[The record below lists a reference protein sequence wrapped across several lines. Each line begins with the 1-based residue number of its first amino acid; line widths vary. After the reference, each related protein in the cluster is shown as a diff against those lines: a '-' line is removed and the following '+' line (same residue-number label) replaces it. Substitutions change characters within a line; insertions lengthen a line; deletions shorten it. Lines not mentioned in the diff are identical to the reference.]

1 MARIVARSTQLVMVR
16 IARREQPS
24 ATRTRPTPRS
34 KSSVA
39 NELDV
44 DVVNSGRSA
53 TLLTRSSKVLL
64 SIRSLRQSSCWVRSL
79 YIYIYYDSFDC
90 AFGFDSCSVLFSFFI
105 CTGMGGGLHKSF
117 NVKGSRTPASAWLN
131 ACRLARRGFIVILVD
146 EYNSSKV
153 TGDFC
158 LQTHR
163 LNATKLQIRCVRVA
177 LKSSFIDRFE
187 RCVFVFFAVYRK
199 ANCVVLVLF
208 WLASIDLRNKGMPN
222 RRCRS

>member
-1 MARIVARSTQLVMVR
+1 MARIFARSTQLVMVR

-79 YIYIYYDSFDC
+79 YYDSFDC
-90 AFGFDSCSVLFSFFI
+90 AFGFDSCSVLFCSLLFI
-105 CTGMGGGLHKSF
+105 YTGMGGGLHKSF

>member
-1 MARIVARSTQLVMVR
+1 MARIFARSTQLVMVR

-79 YIYIYYDSFDC
+79 YIYIYIYYDSFDC
-90 AFGFDSCSVLFSFFI
+90 AFGFDSCSVLFSFI
-105 CTGMGGGLHKSF
+105 YIHIYRMGGGLHKSF

-158 LQTHR
+158 
-163 LNATKLQIRCVRVA
+163 
-177 LKSSFIDRFE
+177 
-187 RCVFVFFAVYRK
+187 
-199 ANCVVLVLF
+199 
-208 WLASIDLRNKGMPN
+208 
-222 RRCRS
+222 

>member
-1 MARIVARSTQLVMVR
+1 M
-16 IARREQPS
+16 
-24 ATRTRPTPRS
+24 
-34 KSSVA
+34 
-39 NELDV
+39 
-44 DVVNSGRSA
+44 
-53 TLLTRSSKVLL
+53 
-64 SIRSLRQSSCWVRSL
+64 
-79 YIYIYYDSFDC
+79 
-90 AFGFDSCSVLFSFFI
+90 
-105 CTGMGGGLHKSF
+105 
-117 NVKGSRTPASAWLN
+117 
-131 ACRLARRGFIVILVD
+131 ILVD

-208 WLASIDLRNKGMPN
+208 WLASIDLRNKGMPIN
-222 RRCRS
+222 VSVML